1 MPALADQS
9 ETPHSRNEKGLH
21 VKLNKRP
28 GALALALAGAML
40 LSACGGGSDDN
51 GSGSGSGGGDGGGTF
66 TAYIG
71 EPKSPLVPGNT
82 TESEGAK
89 VIAAL
94 WTGLVGFSEEG
105 EVEYSAVAESIESE
119 DNQNWTIT
127 LKDGWTFH
135 DGTPVNAQSFV
146 DAWNYTANPENA
158 QDGGSYLS
166 RIAGYDELEAGTA
179 TELSGLTV
187 EDDLTFTVELSS
199 PFALFPAVV
208 GYDAFNPLPEAFF
221 EDPEEFGTNP
231 IGNGPF
237 MADSEF
243 VPGQGITLT
252 RYEDY
257 AGDDAAQAEGM
268 EFIVYADQATAYT
281 DAQDGNVDIVDVIP
295 PDVIESAESE
305 FGDNFINTES
315 SQITYM
321 GFPTYDA
328 RFADPRV
335 RQAISMGIDRQAI
348 STAIFSDTRTP
359 ADSFIPPVVDGYR
372 EGSCEFCEFDADQ
385 ANQLLDEAGFDRS
398 QPIELWFNAGAGHDA
413 WMEAVGNQL
422 RQNLGVD
429 FTLQGNLDF
438 AQYLPLGES
447 KGFTGPFRYGW
458 SFDYPA
464 AESYLTPLFTEQA
477 LPPTGS
483 NYSFYTNPQV
493 ADLITQG
500 DQAASEE
507 EAIELYQQAEDLIA
521 QDMPMA
527 PMFFTQIQSVH
538 TDNVDNVRID
548 LFQRPVWSEVTVNG

>member
-1 MPALADQS
+1 
-9 ETPHSRNEKGLH
+9 

-28 GALALALAGAML
+28 AALIATALAGAML
-40 LSACGGGSDDN
+40 LSACGGDDD
-51 GSGSGSGGGDGGGTF
+51 GGSGGGSGGGGGTF

-94 WTGLVGFSEEG
+94 WTGLVGYSEEG
-105 EVEYSAVAESIESE
+105 EVEYSAVAESIESD

-135 DGTPVNAQSFV
+135 DGTPVDAQSFV
-146 DAWNYTANPENA
+146 DAWNYTANPQNA

-166 RIAGYDELEAGTA
+166 RIAGFSELQDGTA
-179 TELSGLTV
+179 TELSGLQV
-187 EDDLTFTVELSS
+187 VDDLTFTAQLST

-208 GYDAFNPLPEAFF
+208 GYDAFNPLPDVFF
-221 EDPEEFGTNP
+221 EDPEAFGTNP
-231 IGNGPF
+231 VGNGPF
-237 MADSEF
+237 QADSEY

-252 RYEDY
+252 RYDDY
-257 AGDDAAQAEGM
+257 AGEDAAQADGM
-268 EFIVYADQATAYT
+268 EFVVYADQATAYT

-305 FGDNFINTES
+305 FGDNFINTEV
-315 SQITYM
+315 SQITYI

-335 RQAISMGIDRQAI
+335 RQAISMAIDRDAI
-348 STAIFSDTRTP
+348 STAIFSGTRTA
-359 ADSFIPPVVDGYR
+359 ADSFISPVVDGYR
-372 EGSCEFCEFDADQ
+372 EGACEYCAFDPDA
-385 ANQLLDEAGFDRS
+385 ANALLDEAGFDRT
-398 QPIELWFNAGAGHDA
+398 QPVNLWFNAGGGHDA

-429 FTLQGNLDF
+429 FSLQGNLDF
-438 AQYLPLGES
+438 AQYLPLGEER
-447 KGFTGPFRYGW
+447 GFTGPFRYGW

-464 AESYLTPLFTEQA
+464 AESYLTPLFTPQSF
-477 LPPTGS
+477 PPIGS
-483 NYSFYTNPQV
+483 NYPFYENPEV
-493 ADLITQG
+493 TDLISQG
-500 DQAASEE
+500 DQAATED

-521 QDMPMA
+521 EDMPMA
-527 PMFFTQIQSVH
+527 PLFFTQIQTVH

-548 LFQRPVWSEVTVNG
+548 LFQRPVWSEVTVN